1 MKSKILKSINK
12 DINKS
17 IKPDKTNK
25 LSNICIEEEICDK
38 ISDMHNKNKF
48 KTDIIRIPY
57 FNPYEWD

>member
-25 LSNICIEEEICDK
+25 LSNICIVINNVLSQNLNVSCRPTKESIKYDL
-38 ISDMHNKNKF
+38 IVGL
-48 KTDIIRIPY
+48 IP
-57 FNPYEWD
+57 